1 MASAKVAEPVP
12 ASLALIAGGNKAAV
26 GAELKKTGKGKAA
39 ATLAVVAEPEETVVT
54 GPEVAAAVEVDVEID
69 DMSDDQL
76 NALVTEH
83 GVEVPGEWASWDESA
98 KRDFLK
104 SQYDLVSEG
113 AAEEKVPFTPDPVNE
128 QAVAVIEQP
137 AKVKKAK
144 GKAVAKKS
152 LDGEII
158 PADQLTDLIHEIET
172 LDEKHAIGCVAEL
185 IDQAEVTYFRLGGVF
200 SLIICNGW
208 HKPYTTF
215 REFVEVGHGIGFR
228 KANYFVSIY
237 NYLAESKVPWSK
249 FDGLGWS
256 KVKEI
261 AGVVNNDNVDQ
272 WVKLAHEQNA
282 LTLIETVKNYKKSLA
297 GKSIEDQSAKTVT
310 TMTFKVH
317 EGQKEVIE
325 AAVAKA
331 KEQGGTEVATVA
343 LENICGDYLAGTT
356 MSAQLKAMSVKSRA
370 KAIMKAGDHIKTIA
384 AVNLEMGLEDALAAL
399 ELAYPNAKIEVDLQ
413 DAKVEAA

>member
-12 ASLALIAGGNKAAV
+12 ASLALIAGGNKAAA

-39 ATLAVVAEPEETVVT
+39 ATLAVVAEPEVTVVT

-83 GVEVPGEWASWDESA
+83 EVEVPGEWASWDESA

-104 SQYDLVSEG
+104 SQYDLVAEG
-113 AAEEKVPFTPDPVNE
+113 AAEEKAPFTPDPVN
-128 QAVAVIEQP
+128 QQVVAAIAQP

-185 IDQAEVTYFRLGGVF
+185 IDQAEVTYFRLGGVL

-208 HKPYTTF
+208 HAPYSTF
-215 REFVEVGHGIGFR
+215 REFVEKGHGIGYR

-237 NYLAESKVPWSK
+237 NYLAESKVPWAK
-249 FDGLGWS
+249 FSGLGWT

-261 AGVVNNDNVDQ
+261 ASVVNNDNVDQ
-272 WVKLAHEQNA
+272 WVKIATEQNT
-282 LTLIETVKNYKKSLA
+282 LTLIETVANYKKSLA
-297 GKSIEDQSAKTVT
+297 GKAIEDQSAKAVT
-310 TMTFKVH
+310 TMTFKCH

-325 AAVAKA
+325 AAIAKA
-331 KEQGGTEVATVA
+331 KADSGTDVATLA
-343 LENICGDYLAGTT
+343 LENICGDYIAGTT
-356 MSAQLKAMSVKSRA
+356 QSQKLKAMTVKAAA
-370 KAIMKAGDHIKTIA
+370 KAILG
-384 AVNLEMGLEDALAAL
+384 
-399 ELAYPNAKIEVDLQ
+399 
-413 DAKVEAA
+413 

>member
-1 MASAKVAEPVP
+1 MVE
-12 ASLALIAGGNKAAV
+12 KA
-26 GAELKKTGKGKAA
+26 GKA
-39 ATLAVVAEPEETVVT
+39 
-54 GPEVAAAVEVDVEID
+54 G
-69 DMSDDQL
+69 
-76 NALVTEH
+76 
-83 GVEVPGEWASWDESA
+83 
-98 KRDFLK
+98 
-104 SQYDLVSEG
+104 
-113 AAEEKVPFTPDPVNE
+113 
-128 QAVAVIEQP
+128 
-137 AKVKKAK
+137 KKK
-144 GKAVAKKS
+144 GKAVATKS

-331 KEQGGTEVATVA
+331 KETRRHRS
-343 LENICGDYLAGTT
+343 GDRRPGEHLRRLPRRHDHAG
-356 MSAQLKAMSVKSRA
+356 SSKRCR
-370 KAIMKAGDHIKTIA
+370 
-384 AVNLEMGLEDALAAL
+384 
-399 ELAYPNAKIEVDLQ
+399 
-413 DAKVEAA
+413 